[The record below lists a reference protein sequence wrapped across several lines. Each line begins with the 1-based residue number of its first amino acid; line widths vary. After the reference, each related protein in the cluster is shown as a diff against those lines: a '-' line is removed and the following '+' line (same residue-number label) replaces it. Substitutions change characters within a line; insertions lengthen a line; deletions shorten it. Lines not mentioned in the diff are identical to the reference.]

1 MIKNGKV
8 EIGKTPSEVSS
19 KPCTI
24 IKQGSPL
31 VEGEEDHCDSINEIC
46 DEISDMVMRIDRKLD
61 KAESSLSLEGDKDNE

>member
-19 KPCTI
+19 KPCTL

-31 VEGEEDHCDSINEIC
+31 VDGEEEQHRDVVNA
-46 DEISDMVMRIDRKLD
+46 ISDVVLRMEGKLD
-61 KAESSLSLEGDKDNE
+61 ACLGDDCLNEESSTNE

>member
-31 VEGEEDHCDSINEIC
+31 VEGEEDHKDIVSTMCEDLLETVQRM
-46 DEISDMVMRIDRKLD
+46 DEKLD
-61 KAESSLSLEGDKDNE
+61 DAESSLSLEEAKDNE